1 VTLLAGI
8 LVLAGAAAAGHRR
21 RVYDAVVLKVL
32 GATRGRVLA
41 AYAIEYGLLGA
52 ATAVIAGFVGTLAA
66 WAVVTRMMQFE
77 WLFQPWIA
85 AATVAGAAALT
96 LAFGFVGTW
105 RALGD
110 KAAPL
115 LRNE

>member
-1 VTLLAGI
+1 M
-8 LVLAGAAAAGHRR
+8 
-21 RVYDAVVLKVL
+21 
-32 GATRGRVLA
+32 LA
-41 AYAIEYGLLGA
+41 AYCIEYGLLGA
-52 ATAVIAGFVGTLAA
+52 ATAVIAGLVGTLAA

-96 LAFGFVGTW
+96 LAFGFLGTW

>member
-1 VTLLAGI
+1 MLQ
-8 LVLAGAAAAGHRR
+8 
-21 RVYDAVVLKVL
+21 
-32 GATRGRVLA
+32 

-52 ATAVIAGFVGTLAA
+52 ATAVVAGLIGTIAA
-66 WAVVTRMMQFE
+66 WAVVTRLMQFE
-77 WLFQPWIA
+77 WLFQPWIVV
-85 AATVAGAAALT
+85 ATLAGSAALT